1 MSSNQAQ
8 RSSSSRSDL
17 DEGALDGGAVGD
29 EVRRRV
35 DGHVRRPVE
44 DLAADG
50 VEADDLLDLVAPE
63 LDADGGVLRG
73 GPDLDGVAAHAELAA
88 RGLEV
93 VARVLDVDELAQ
105 HLVAVDGVA
114 DAEQDH
120 LLEVVLG
127 RAQAVDAAHAGD
139 DDDVAAQEQRG
150 GGRVAQPVDLVV
162 DRRVLLDVQVLR
174 RHVGLGLVVVV
185 VADEVLDG
193 VVREELAELVAE
205 LRRERLVVGD
215 DQRGLLDLRDDVGH
229 REGLARAGDAEQRL
243 VAVAAQHALAERG
256 DGLGLVAGEAVVGL
270 DAKVVHAL
278 RLYQHEHT
286 FARDRRA
293 VSRGARQPVA
303 VGLAGRSRAPRA
315 RCARRRA
322 SRRRGCRRCAAR
334 GPRRAPRPPTPPP
347 RRRRHCRRR
356 WRRRGRRR
364 TGRARCAG
372 SSVP

>member
-1 MSSNQAQ
+1 MPLQKPISLQHLHVVERALAQAMGLEDLAVVLEPGAALVHLAL
-8 RSSSSRSDL
+8 DL
-17 DEGALDGGAVGD
+17 DDGALDGRAVGD
-29 EVRRRV
+29 EVRGRV
-35 DGHVRRPVE
+35 DGHVPRLVE

-63 LDADGGVLRG
+63 LDADGGVLGG
-73 GPDLDGVAAHAELAA
+73 GPDLDGIAAHAELAA

-93 VARVLDVDELAQ
+93 VARVLDVDQLAQ

-139 DDDVAAQEQRG
+139 DDHVATQKQRG

-174 RHVGLGLVVVV
+174 RDVGLGLVVVV

-193 VVREELAELVAE
+193 VVRQELAELVAE
-205 LRRERLVVGD
+205 LGGQRLVVGH
-215 DQRGLLDLRDDVGH
+215 DQRRLLYLRDDVGH

-243 VAVAAQHALAERG
+243 EAVAAEDALAERG

-270 DAKVVHAL
+270 DAEVVHP
-278 RLYQHEHT
+278 
-286 FARDRRA
+286 RD
-293 VSRGARQPVA
+293 STNTNT
-303 VGLAGRSRAPRA
+303 RSQ
-315 RCARRRA
+315 
-322 SRRRGCRRCAAR
+322 
-334 GPRRAPRPPTPPP
+334 
-347 RRRRHCRRR
+347 
-356 WRRRGRRR
+356 
-364 TGRARCAG
+364 
-372 SSVP
+372 